1 MRFTIVHKY
10 EKIVLLHFLKLL
22 MAVNETSS
30 SSGQIT
36 SSFENISDVFTAYA
50 EIPSGGFN
58 RLYKAKR
65 YGKWFV
71 LKGLK
76 PEFQRKAV
84 YSELLTKEFELGV
97 QMDHP
102 NIAHTFS
109 FETDPVAG
117 PCIVMEYVD
126 GCTLKEFLAQSPSR
140 AVRMK
145 VTKEILSAMSYFH
158 GKQIIHRDLKPD
170 NILITH
176 NGHNVKI
183 IDFGLADTDYHGI
196 LKQPAGSDKYAAPEQ
211 MAGNVPLDCRAD
223 IYAFGVIFRQ
233 LFPHRYGG
241 IVRKCT
247 QSNREKRF
255 SNAEEVLLQLQ
266 RNRRIIP
273 VFITLASLLIIAM
286 AAWLLWPQTQN
297 VPTESFE
304 QVDAGFEPVEDP
316 SVENMSEPIE
326 VQVDPI
332 VKEEVVHTETPAKEA
347 DKTSDDYIYR
357 QIPAEVRKSIEQS
370 VDTLFRPFWNWN
382 RAAESRGMS
391 PIDKLA
397 EYTNSDFF
405 KNNYDIRERHREAV
419 VNDLVRRYPQCEPAK
434 EKVTMYYNT
443 LFANKMIAVNN
454 VMVGWQR
461 ASE

>member
-1 MRFTIVHKY
+1 MSSQESSTSGIV
-10 EKIVLLHFLKLL
+10 
-22 MAVNETSS
+22 
-30 SSGQIT
+30 T
-36 SSFENISDVFTAYA
+36 SSFEKISDVFTSYA
-50 EIPSGGFN
+50 EIPSNGFN
-58 RLYKAKR
+58 RLFKAQR

-76 PEFQRKAV
+76 PEFQRKEV
-84 YSELLTKEFELGV
+84 YASLLTKEFELGV
-97 QMDHP
+97 QLDHP
-102 NIAHTFS
+102 NIAHSFS
-109 FETDPVAG
+109 KEHDPVVG

-126 GCTLKEFLAQSPSR
+126 GCTLKEFLAENPSR
-140 AVRMK
+140 NLRMK
-145 VTKEILSAMSYFH
+145 IVNEILSAMAYFH

-183 IDFGLADTDYHGI
+183 IDFGLADTDWHGI

-223 IYAFGVIFRQ
+223 IYAFGVILQQ
-233 LFPHRYGG
+233 LFPHGYGG

-247 QSNREKRF
+247 QPDRERRF
-255 SNAEEVLLQLQ
+255 SNAEEVLQ
-266 RNRRIIP
+266 RLKHRKSLFPAIFIP
-273 VFITLASLLIIAM
+273 VLLCVAA

-316 SVENMSEPIE
+316 SVENVSEPIE

-332 VKEEVVHTETPAKEA
+332 VKEEVVHTETPAKEE

-419 VNDLVRRYPQCEPAK
+419 VNDLVRRYPQCEPAR
-434 EKVTMYYNT
+434 EQIVTYYNS
-443 LFANKMIAVNN
+443 LFVKRMVAVNN
-454 VMVGWQR
+454 VVYEWQKAAR
-461 ASE
+461 

>member
-1 MRFTIVHKY
+1 MSDSSELHKDSDP
-10 EKIVLLHFLKLL
+10 
-22 MAVNETSS
+22 AS
-30 SSGQIT
+30 SSGEVT

-84 YSELLTKEFELGV
+84 YNELLTKEFELGV

-145 VTKEILSAMSYFH
+145 VAKEILSAMSYFH

-196 LKQPAGSDKYAAPEQ
+196 FKQPAGSNKYAAPEQ
-211 MAGNVPLDCRAD
+211 KSGGVPLDCRAD
-223 IYAFGVIFRQ
+223 LYAFGVILRQ
-233 LFPHRYGG
+233 LFPHGYRGV
-241 IVRKCT
+241 VRKCT
-247 QSNREKRF
+247 QPDREKRF
-255 SNAEEVLLQLQ
+255 GNAEEILQ
-266 RNRRIIP
+266 RLQRSQRQIP
-273 VFITLASLLIIAM
+273 VFITLTSLLVIA
-286 AAWLLWPQTQN
+286 AGAWVLWPTA
-297 VPTESFE
+297 S
-304 QVDAGFEPVEDP
+304 
-316 SVENMSEPIE
+316 E
-326 VQVDPI
+326 VQP
-332 VKEEVVHTETPAKEA
+332 KPLSPETEETAPSETPSGNVGEQQELQTVPLPQVEPGNTAAPIAQVEQNSQTAQEKEV
-347 DKTSDDYIYR
+347 DVFSEEYIYR
-357 QIPAEVRKSIEQS
+357 QIPAEAKKMIETS
-370 VDTLFRPFWNWN
+370 LDTLFRPFWDWN
-382 RAAESRGMS
+382 RAAEAQGMT

-397 EYTNSDFF
+397 HYTESDFF
-405 KNNYDIRERHREAV
+405 KNNYEIRERHREAV
-419 VNDLVRRYPQCEPAK
+419 VSDILRRYPQCEPVK
-434 EKVTMYYNT
+434 EKVTMYYNL
-443 LFANKMIAVNN
+443 LFARRMIAVGN
-454 VMVGWQR
+454 VVYEWQKAAR
-461 ASE
+461 